1 MISKINPYLN
11 SKINFKALHIWQGSE
26 TRKNLEKLVNTET
39 YKTIDESLE
48 KINEISKGRDVF
60 LYVDKTTSKDSE
72 ETGFEV
78 ILEDDGV
85 KLRETIDK
93 SNLQNKDC
101 IKNFFKELVSK
112 YTYTCNNPK
121 GLVSRL
127 MNKYSYDNED

>member
-93 SNLQNKDC
+93 SNLISDA
-101 IKNFFKELVSK
+101 S
-112 YTYTCNNPK
+112 
-121 GLVSRL
+121 
-127 MNKYSYDNED
+127 YSSI